1 MADILSSPDYH
12 VFTLDELR
20 SHGERMGKEND
31 AVKLEIAP
39 ELTPE
44 METIIGNGLSEYNRS
59 KAGYVDGRDLPVILT
74 QSKTGEI
81 LGGLLG
87 RTTLGL
93 LFIDLVYLPDEVRGQ
108 GTGTRM
114 LEMAEKE
121 AIARGCSAAV
131 LFTITFQAPEFYKR
145 HGYHELGRVEVA
157 PPGASRVCMTKQLVG

>member
-1 MADILSSPDYH
+1 MSG
-12 VFTLDELR
+12 R
-20 SHGERMGKEND
+20 ND
-31 AVKLEIAP
+31 AVELEIAP

-44 METIIGNGLSEYNRS
+44 METNIGNGLSEYNRS
-59 KAGYVDGRDLPVILT
+59 KAGYVDGRDLPVILR
-74 QSKTGEI
+74 QSTTGEI

-93 LFIDLVYLPDEVRGQ
+93 LFIDLVYLPDEARGR
-108 GTGTRM
+108 GIGTRM

-121 AIARGCSAAV
+121 AIARRCTAAV

-157 PPGASRVCMTKQLVG
+157 PPGATRVCMMKQLVV

>member
-1 MADILSSPDYH
+1 MSKRD
-12 VFTLDELR
+12 
-20 SHGERMGKEND
+20 D
-31 AVKLEIAP
+31 ATTLEIAP
-39 ELTPE
+39 EITPE
-44 METIIGNGLSEYNRS
+44 MDAIIGNGLSEFNRLR
-59 KAGYVDGRDLPVILT
+59 AGYVDGRDLPVILT
-74 QSKTGEI
+74 HSKTGKI

-114 LEMAEKE
+114 LAMAEKE
-121 AIARGCSAAV
+121 AIAHGCTAAV

-157 PPGASRVCMTKQLVG
+157 PPGATRVCMTKQLVG